1 MSAQITVVIPVRNR
15 AGIRLEN
22 CLRSLRWQDLPQ
34 DQIAIV
40 VSDFGSNPADAAS
53 IAGLA
58 ERYGARVIQTATQ
71 EVWNRSRALN
81 IGLRACTT
89 PWVLC
94 TDADMIFL
102 PNFVSSVLAQL
113 EDNPKPGIVF
123 CRCSDLP
130 EDVPEQLRDPSDI
143 AWLQS
148 KATLRQTSGTGACQ
162 AAALQ
167 FFQHARGYDEAFVY
181 WGAEDDDMRL
191 RALRHGLEPRWVSP
205 QTAMFHQWHPTMKA
219 DRPLTRLYNK
229 WRYKLTSHQV
239 VKNKRSWGLLP

>member
-1 MSAQITVVIPVRNR
+1 MTARITIIIPVRNR

-22 CLRSLRWQDLPQ
+22 CLRSLRWQNLPH
-34 DQIAIV
+34 DDVAIV
-40 VSDFGSNPADAAS
+40 LSDFGSSPEHAAS
-53 IAGLA
+53 VRELA
-58 ERYGARVIQTATQ
+58 ECYAARVVHTPTQ

-102 PNFVSSVLAQL
+102 PNFVSSVLHQL
-113 EDNPKPGIVF
+113 EDASKPGIVF

-130 EDVPEQLRDPSDI
+130 EDVPEQQWHKDDL
-143 AWLQS
+143 AFLQS
-148 KATLRQTSGTGACQ
+148 KSQLRETSGTGACQ
-162 AAALQ
+162 AAALS
-167 FFQHARGYDEAFVY
+167 FFAHARGYDEAFVY

-239 VKNKRSWGLLP
+239 VKNKKQWGLQP